1 MDTFI
6 GRQLGKYRIE
16 TLIGRGGMG
25 TVYRAHDTVLN
36 RSVAV
41 KILEPSLSVD
51 PKAVERFKREAVT
64 AANLEHPAIVRVY
77 DVQQQ
82 GNLHYIAMR
91 YVHGTTLR
99 EILRDNGSLPIDAVL
114 NILRP
119 VAEALHYA
127 HRHGVI
133 HRDVKPGNILVEP
146 DGSVLLTDFGIAR
159 AADASQSALTNT
171 GLVMGTA
178 DYLAPEQ
185 ISGRPA
191 DARSDIYSLGVVLY
205 EMLTGVTPFAGETTA
220 SILYRQVHDNPL
232 PLRSVNPRL
241 PAELQPVL
249 DRALA
254 KNPALRPADPLELAK
269 NFEEVAHWLPP
280 GSPWLKGK
288 PSPNAQA
295 NGKRP
300 SGYLYTQ
307 QAPARNVPQTGPRPY
322 VQQLYDVDSQ
332 GYEVPVP
339 AQRSQ
344 RAPGRRSMML
354 VFALGLVGLGALV
367 LAAAAGVIPGF
378 RGAGAGPSN
387 FEPPGE
393 LQATQIR
400 TGNGPNIGVPKAL
413 VPVTIDGDLSDW
425 EGAKPGPF
433 PASFLTYTA
442 TKSIQYGGPEDLA
455 GQFSFAWD
463 ADNFYIAA
471 DITDDIH
478 VQLPSTRGYQ
488 LYKGDDLEIWFDTDL
503 AGDFTSREANKDDFQ
518 LGLSPGDF
526 GALGPEAVFW
536 NPDRLAVRNNLVRVA
551 SQRKANGKGYLLEAA
566 VPWSA
571 FGEFRPQPGTAI
583 GFGASAGDNDREG
596 VPVQELM
603 VSTAPALEYA
613 KPLTFGTLF
622 F

>member
-16 TLIGRGGMG
+16 TLIGRGGMA

-36 RSVAV
+36 RSVAL

-77 DVQQQ
+77 DVQQE

-99 EILRDNGSLPIDAVL
+99 EILKDNGALPIDAVI
-114 NILRP
+114 NIIRP

-191 DARSDIYSLGVVLY
+191 EARSDIYSLGVVLY

-241 PAELQPVL
+241 PAELQPVV

-254 KNPALRPADPLELAK
+254 KNPALRPADPLELAS
-269 NFEEVAHWLPP
+269 NLEEVAHWLPP
-280 GSPWLKGK
+280 GSPWLKGRQQV
-288 PSPNAQA
+288 PSQE

-307 QAPARNVPQTGPRPY
+307 QAQLQARTPQRTVSRPY
-322 VQQLYDVDSQ
+322 PEQDP
-332 GYEVPVP
+332 YEAGP
-339 AQRSQ
+339 AYQRGGGALA
-344 RAPGRRSMML
+344 RPKRTGGRLL
-354 VFALGLVGLGALV
+354 VLALV
-367 LAAAAGVIPGF
+367 LLGLGGALLASAAGLIPGI
-378 RGAGAGPSN
+378 RGVNTGSPNFATPGPV
-387 FEPPGE
+387 
-393 LQATQIR
+393 QATQLR
-400 TGNGPNIGVPKAL
+400 TGNGPDISVPKAL
-413 VPVTIDGDLSDW
+413 VPLVIDGDLSDW
-425 EGAKPGPF
+425 AGAKPGPF

-442 TKSIQYGGPEDLA
+442 TKSIQYGGPDDLSA
-455 GQFSFAWD
+455 QFYFAWD
-463 ADNFYIAA
+463 NDNLFIGADV
-471 DITDDIH
+471 TDDVH
-478 VQLPSTRGYQ
+478 VQLASTRGYQ
-488 LYKGDDLEIWFDTDL
+488 LYKGDDIEVWFDTDL
-503 AGDFTSREANKDDFQ
+503 PGDFAASAANKDDFQ

-526 GALGPEAVFW
+526 GQLGPEAVFW
-536 NPDRLAVRNNLVRVA
+536 NPDRSTERNNLIRVA
-551 SQRKANGKGYLLEAA
+551 SQRKADQKGYFLEAA
-566 VPWSA
+566 VPWSS
-571 FGEFRPQPGTAI
+571 FGDFRPSPGSAI
-583 GFGASAGDNDREG
+583 GFAASAGDNDRAG
-596 VPVQELM
+596 VPGQELM
-603 VSTAPALEYA
+603 VSTCPALEYA
-613 KPLTFGTLF
+613 KPLTFGNLF

>member
-1 MDTFI
+1 MA
-6 GRQLGKYRIE
+6 
-16 TLIGRGGMG
+16 

-41 KILEPSLSVD
+41 KILEPSLAVD

-64 AANLEHPAIVRVY
+64 AANLEHPSIVRVY

-99 EILRDNGSLPIDAVL
+99 DILRDNGPLPIDAVI

-241 PAELQPVL
+241 PSELQPVL

-269 NFEEVAHWLPP
+269 SFEDVAHWLPP
-280 GSPWLKGK
+280 GSPWLKGR
-288 PSPNAQA
+288 PPTGAQA

-307 QAPARNVPQTGPRPY
+307 QASTQGTPKYGQRPY
-322 VQQLYDVDSQ
+322 VEQVYDVDSMGNEIIPDQ
-332 GYEVPVP
+332 ERKG
-339 AQRSQ
+339 
-344 RAPGRRSMML
+344 GRRSMML
-354 VFALGLVGLGALV
+354 VFALLLLGLGAGIIAIATGALSG
-367 LAAAAGVIPGF
+367 LGNLGRGPTNFAA
-378 RGAGAGPSN
+378 
-387 FEPPGE
+387 PGE
-393 LQATQIR
+393 IAASQVR

-425 EGAKPGPF
+425 GGASPGPF
-433 PASFLTYTA
+433 PAAFLTYTA
-442 TKSIQYGGPEDLA
+442 TKSIKYEGPDDLSA
-455 GQFSFAWD
+455 QFSLAWD
-463 ADNFYIAA
+463 ADNLYIGA
-471 DITDDIH
+471 DIVDDIH
-478 VQLPSTRGYQ
+478 VQLPSTRAYQ
-488 LYKGDDLEIWFDTDL
+488 LYKGDDLELWFDTDL
-503 AGDFTSREANKDDFQ
+503 PGDFASREANKDDFQ

-526 GALGPEAVFW
+526 DTLGPEAVFW
-536 NPDRLAVRNNLVRVA
+536 NPDRLAARNNLVRVA
-551 SQRKANGKGYLLEAA
+551 SQRKADGKGYLLEAA

-571 FGEFRPQPGTAI
+571 FGDFRPQPGTAI
-583 GFGASAGDNDREG
+583 GFVASAGDNDREG
-596 VPVQELM
+596 VPGQELM
-603 VSTAPALEYA
+603 ISTAPALEYA
-613 KPLTFGTLF
+613 KPLTFGNLF